1 MDPATLHQ
9 SLDYL
14 ADQITQLEGRMS
26 DQINPREFGQLEG
39 AVKAL
44 TSKMGDLATD
54 VEELSKKVDNLTT
67 LITEAKGGW
76 RALMWVA
83 GASATAGG
91 AVVAIVK
98 MFLPVA
104 R

>member
-1 MDPATLHQ
+1 MDAVHR
-9 SLDYL
+9 SMDYL
-14 ADQITQLEGRMS
+14 ADQLTQIEGRMS
-26 DQINPREFGQLEG
+26 EQIDPRDFGRMEG
-39 AVKAL
+39 AVEAL
-44 TSKMGDLATD
+44 SSKMGALTD
-54 VEELSKKVDNLTT
+54 EVDSLNKKVDNLTA
-67 LITEAKGGW
+67 LITEARGGW

-98 MFLPVA
+98 MLMPVA

>member
-1 MDPATLHQ
+1 MAEQIDPR
-9 SLDYL
+9 D
-14 ADQITQLEGRMS
+14 
-26 DQINPREFGQLEG
+26 FGQLEG

-44 TSKMGDLATD
+44 TSKMGDLTED
-54 VEELSKKVDNLTT
+54 VETLSKKVDALTNL
-67 LITEAKGGW
+67 LTEAKGGW

-83 GASATAGG
+83 GASATLGG

-98 MFLPVA
+98 MLMPVA